1 MIKKIIFLILVFAPF
16 LVLAAESP
24 VATEPAQAAQAAQS
38 GQGIQ
43 AAADV
48 ASNFIED
55 IWSFFDDDLPD
66 FFKRALV
73 YILEKI
79 TLFKIS
85 AQIEAMKLA
94 WSVSKS
100 VIESFQIGSKLASAA
115 SALPQDVKGA
125 LVDMRLFDGLN
136 IIIQAFIARYILR
149 FI

>member
-1 MIKKIIFLILVFAPF
+1 MIKKIILLTLIFSPF
-16 LVLAAESP
+16 LALATP
-24 VATEPAQAAQAAQS
+24 VPEEA
-38 GQGIQ
+38 GKGVQ
-43 AAADV
+43 AAANV

-55 IWSFFDDDLPD
+55 IWSFFDDDVPN
-66 FFKRALV
+66 FFKRALI

-100 VIESFQIGSKLASAA
+100 VMESFQIGSKLASAA

-136 IIIQAFIARYILR
+136 IIIQAFIARYVLR